1 MYMDEQED
9 YGGRH
14 SRASAS
20 RRTRS
25 QVAPDWS
32 SPESLTLITE
42 IAAVERDCR
51 NTLSSFQKWKIIVEN
66 CNSLEVLRTLNQCR
80 RKWDSLLSDY
90 KKIKLW
96 ESSESR
102 VESYWS
108 IDYER
113 RCEFGF
119 PEDFDFEVFKAI
131 DDHLKV
137 GDGSDTDPDV
147 DPEAVADGVAEPGS
161 APVQAISQNMRCLHL
176 CFCTF
181 GTIDLK
187 KQRRRVMPQKRSTEE
202 RVTPQKRKINKKIM
216 PEQGRVE
223 KRVKPLKHSKDEK
236 ILLKNSMEEKEQMMA
251 AKLYENAELIADILK
266 GVLGES
272 SDCLLADL
280 KNVKDSQT
288 DFTRHQGDRLITCLG
303 NLADTLDQLCDIV
316 QDCGYSK
323 LEDHLKN
330 LKLLDAFG
338 FLKLNHSIMILNSTS
353 HSPIYLGSV
362 NWIHFLQLALFTV
375 ISSVKSLR

>member
-1 MYMDEQED
+1 MDEQED
-9 YGGRH
+9 HGGRH

-32 SPESLTLITE
+32 SQESLTLITE

-66 CNSLEVLRTLNQCR
+66 CNSLEVFRTLNQCR

-147 DPEAVADGVAEPGS
+147 DPEAVADGVAEP
-161 APVQAISQNMRCLHL
+161 ALHAL
-176 CFCTF
+176 LIFKKWFLAVESTYINDFVIRIFKRSWTF
-181 GTIDLK
+181 GLAFELEPPALPSISMIQPRT
-187 KQRRRVMPQKRSTEE
+187 
-202 RVTPQKRKINKKIM
+202 KRK
-216 PEQGRVE
+216 
-223 KRVKPLKHSKDEK
+223 
-236 ILLKNSMEEKEQMMA
+236 
-251 AKLYENAELIADILK
+251 
-266 GVLGES
+266 
-272 SDCLLADL
+272 
-280 KNVKDSQT
+280 
-288 DFTRHQGDRLITCLG
+288 
-303 NLADTLDQLCDIV
+303 
-316 QDCGYSK
+316 
-323 LEDHLKN
+323 
-330 LKLLDAFG
+330 
-338 FLKLNHSIMILNSTS
+338 
-353 HSPIYLGSV
+353 
-362 NWIHFLQLALFTV
+362 
-375 ISSVKSLR
+375 

>member
-1 MYMDEQED
+1 MSMDEQED
-9 YGGRH
+9 HGGRH
-14 SRASAS
+14 SQASAS

-32 SPESLTLITE
+32 SQESLTLITE
-42 IAAVERDCR
+42 IAAVERDCC
-51 NTLSSFQKWKIIVEN
+51 NTLSSFQKSKIIVEN
-66 CNSLEVLRTLNQCR
+66 CNSLECH

-113 RCEFGF
+113 RYEFGV

-147 DPEAVADGVAEPGS
+147 DPKAVADGVAEP
-161 APVQAISQNMRCLHL
+161 
-176 CFCTF
+176 
-181 GTIDLK
+181 DLK
-187 KQRRRVMPQKRSTEE
+187 KQRRRVMPQKCRTEE
-202 RVTPQKRKINKKIM
+202 RVKPQKRKINKKIM

-236 ILLKNSMEEKEQMMA
+236 ILLKNNMEEKEQMMA
-251 AKLYENAELIADILK
+251 AKLYENAELITDILK
-266 GVLGES
+266 GNLGES

-280 KNVKDSQT
+280 KNIKDSQT
-288 DFTRHQGDRLITCLG
+288 DFTRRQGDRLITCLG

-316 QDCGYSK
+316 QECG
-323 LEDHLKN
+323 
-330 LKLLDAFG
+330 
-338 FLKLNHSIMILNSTS
+338 
-353 HSPIYLGSV
+353 
-362 NWIHFLQLALFTV
+362 
-375 ISSVKSLR
+375 

>member
-1 MYMDEQED
+1 MSMDEQED
-9 YGGRH
+9 YGGSH

-32 SPESLTLITE
+32 SQESLTLITE

-66 CNSLEVLRTLNQCR
+66 CNSLEVFRTLNQCR

-137 GDGSDTDPDV
+137 ADGSDTDPDV
-147 DPEAVADGVAEPGS
+147 DPEAVADGVAEP
-161 APVQAISQNMRCLHL
+161 
-176 CFCTF
+176 
-181 GTIDLK
+181 DLK

-202 RVTPQKRKINKKIM
+202 RLTPQKRKINKKIM

-236 ILLKNSMEEKEQMMA
+236 LLLKNNMEEKEQMMA
-251 AKLYENAELIADILK
+251 AKLYENAKLITDILK

-288 DFTRHQGDRLITCLG
+288 DFTRHQGDRLVTCLG

-316 QDCGYSK
+316 QDCG
-323 LEDHLKN
+323 
-330 LKLLDAFG
+330 
-338 FLKLNHSIMILNSTS
+338 
-353 HSPIYLGSV
+353 
-362 NWIHFLQLALFTV
+362 
-375 ISSVKSLR
+375 